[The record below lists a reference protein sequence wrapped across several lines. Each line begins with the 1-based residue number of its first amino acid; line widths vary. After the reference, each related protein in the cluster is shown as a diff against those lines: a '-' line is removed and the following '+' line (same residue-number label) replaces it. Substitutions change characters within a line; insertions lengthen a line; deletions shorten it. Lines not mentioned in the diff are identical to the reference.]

1 MVKIKLFTLERFINT
16 KTLGLIRN
24 YFYTILF
31 LASLFTQAQ
40 TDGLSSTII
49 QFTGVI
55 FTEDSTSV
63 VPGVHIYLPKN
74 GRGTTSNPYGFFSLP
89 VREGDSIIFSGVGL
103 KKRSYVIPRHEEE
116 YSLKLLLTME
126 EDITFLDEV
135 EVFPYP
141 SEAMFKKAVLS
152 LELPNQRE
160 YDNMNGW
167 LAQEYMR
174 KAYSG
179 LDAGESGNYNYQMYQ
194 QQRAIADRYNRP
206 ANNLLNPF
214 AWAKAIRDLKRDS
227 K

>member
-1 MVKIKLFTLERFINT
+1 M
-16 KTLGLIRN
+16 IRN
-24 YFYTILF
+24 IFFTIAL
-31 LASLFTQAQ
+31 LTGLLLQAQ
-40 TDGLSSTII
+40 DDGMSSTII

-55 FTEDSTSV
+55 FTQDSTSV

-103 KKRSYVIPRHEEE
+103 KKRSFIIPKHEEE
-116 YSLKLLLTME
+116 FSLKLLLTME

-141 SEAMFKKAVLS
+141 SEAMFKEAVLS
-152 LELPNQRE
+152 LELPYQKE
-160 YDNMNGW
+160 FDNMNGW

-179 LDAGESGNYNYQMYQ
+179 LSSGGSGNYDYQMYQ
-194 QQRAIADRYNRP
+194 QQRAIADKYNRP

-214 AWAKAIRDLKRDS
+214 AWARAIRDLKRDS

>member
-1 MVKIKLFTLERFINT
+1 M
-16 KTLGLIRN
+16 IRN
-24 YFYTILF
+24 IFFTIAL
-31 LASLFTQAQ
+31 LTGLLLQAQ
-40 TDGLSSTII
+40 DDGMSSTII

-55 FTEDSTSV
+55 FTQDSTSV

-103 KKRSYVIPRHEEE
+103 KKRSFIIPKHEEE
-116 YSLKLLLTME
+116 FSLKLLLTME
-126 EDITFLDEV
+126 EDITFLEEV

-141 SEAMFKKAVLS
+141 SEAMFKEAVLS
-152 LELPNQRE
+152 LELPYQKE
-160 YDNMNGW
+160 FDNMNGW

-179 LDAGESGNYNYQMYQ
+179 LSSGGSGNYDYQMYQ
-194 QQRAIADRYNRP
+194 QQRAIADKYNRP

-214 AWAKAIRDLKRDS
+214 AWARAIRDLKRDS

>member
-1 MVKIKLFTLERFINT
+1 
-16 KTLGLIRN
+16 LIRN
-24 YFYTILF
+24 IFFTIAL
-31 LASLFTQAQ
+31 LTGLLLQAQ
-40 TDGLSSTII
+40 DDGMSSTII

-55 FTEDSTSV
+55 FTQDSTSV

-103 KKRSYVIPRHEEE
+103 KKRSFIIPKHEEE
-116 YSLKLLLTME
+116 FSLKLLLTME
-126 EDITFLDEV
+126 EDITFLEEV

-141 SEAMFKKAVLS
+141 SEAMFKEAVLS
-152 LELPNQRE
+152 LELPYQKE
-160 YDNMNGW
+160 FDNMNGW

-179 LDAGESGNYNYQMYQ
+179 LSSGGSGNYDYQMYQ
-194 QQRAIADRYNRP
+194 QQRAIADKYNRP

-214 AWAKAIRDLKRDS
+214 AWARAIRDLKRDS

>member
-1 MVKIKLFTLERFINT
+1 
-16 KTLGLIRN
+16 LIRN
-24 YFYTILF
+24 IFFTIAL
-31 LASLFTQAQ
+31 LTGLLLQAQ
-40 TDGLSSTII
+40 DDGMSSTII

-55 FTEDSTSV
+55 FTQDSTSV

-103 KKRSYVIPRHEEE
+103 KKRSFIITKNEEE
-116 YSLKLLLTME
+116 FSLKLLLTME
-126 EDITFLDEV
+126 EDITFLEEV

-141 SEAMFKKAVLS
+141 SEAMFKEAVLS
-152 LELPNQRE
+152 LELPYQKE
-160 YDNMNGW
+160 FDNMNGW

-179 LDAGESGNYNYQMYQ
+179 LSSGGSGNYDYQMYQ
-194 QQRAIADRYNRP
+194 QQRAIADKYNRP

-214 AWAKAIRDLKRDS
+214 AWARAIRDLKRDS

>member
-1 MVKIKLFTLERFINT
+1 MGLFV
-16 KTLGLIRN
+16 
-24 YFYTILF
+24 
-31 LASLFTQAQ
+31 QAQ
-40 TDGLSSTII
+40 TSESARKII

-63 VPGVHIYLPKN
+63 VPGVHIYLPKT

-89 VREGDSIIFSGVGL
+89 VQEGDSIVFSGVGL
-103 KKRSYVIPRHEEE
+103 KKRSFVVPKHEEE
-116 YSLKLLLTME
+116 FSLKLLLTME
-126 EDITFLDEV
+126 QDITFLDEV

-141 SEAMFKKAVLS
+141 SEAMFKEAVLA
-152 LELPNQRE
+152 LELPYQTE
-160 YDNMNGW
+160 FENMNGW

-179 LDAGESGNYNYQMYQ
+179 LAAGGSGNYDYQLYQ

>member
-1 MVKIKLFTLERFINT
+1 MLT
-16 KTLGLIRN
+16 GL
-24 YFYTILF
+24 L
-31 LASLFTQAQ
+31 LQAQ
-40 TDGLSSTII
+40 DDGMSSTII

-55 FTEDSTSV
+55 FTQDSTSV

-103 KKRSYVIPRHEEE
+103 KKRSFIIPKHEEE
-116 YSLKLLLTME
+116 FSLKLLLTME

-141 SEAMFKKAVLS
+141 SEAMFKEAVLS
-152 LELPNQRE
+152 LELPYQKE
-160 YDNMNGW
+160 FDNMNGW

-179 LDAGESGNYNYQMYQ
+179 LSSGGSGNYDYQMYQ
-194 QQRAIADRYNRP
+194 QQRAIADKYNRP

-214 AWAKAIRDLKRDS
+214 AWARAIRDLKRDS

>member
-1 MVKIKLFTLERFINT
+1 
-16 KTLGLIRN
+16 LIRN
-24 YFYTILF
+24 IFFTIAL
-31 LASLFTQAQ
+31 LTGLLLQAQ
-40 TDGLSSTII
+40 DDGMSSTII

-55 FTEDSTSV
+55 FTQDSTSV

-103 KKRSYVIPRHEEE
+103 KKRSFIIPKHEEE
-116 YSLKLLLTME
+116 FSLKLLLTME

-141 SEAMFKKAVLS
+141 SEAMFKEAVLS
-152 LELPNQRE
+152 LELPYQKE
-160 YDNMNGW
+160 FDNMNGW

-179 LDAGESGNYNYQMYQ
+179 LSSGGSGNYDYQMYQ
-194 QQRAIADRYNRP
+194 QQRAIADKYNRP

-214 AWAKAIRDLKRDS
+214 AWARAIRDLKRDS